1 MTVAQIAPAVRTAW
15 GEALGL
21 SREEATVGKIADA
34 LHKLG
39 VDYVFDTSFSADL
52 TIMEEGNEFLERF
65 TKGETKVRPMFTSC
79 CPGWIRFIKSQYP
92 HLVPQL
98 STAKSPQQ
106 MFGAVMKTYFAES
119 IGVDPENIFTV
130 SIMPCVA
137 KKAKAIWNCSMKN
150 MPATTQMWCL
160 QQGN

>member
-1 MTVAQIAPAVRTAW
+1 MYPVDERSRRQTVRFADNASPTVLLVLSARARRYRKSMGRYRGQQTHITVAQIAPAVRTAW

-65 TKGETKVRPMFTSC
+65 TKGETQSSSDVYFLL
-79 CPGWIRFIKSQYP
+79 PGLDPIYQIAVSS
-92 HLVPQL
+92 LG
-98 STAKSPQQ
+98 TAAFHRQ
-106 MFGAVMKTYFAES
+106 
-119 IGVDPENIFTV
+119 V
-130 SIMPCVA
+130 SSADV
-137 KKAKAIWNCSMKN
+137 WRR
-150 MPATTQMWCL
+150 
-160 QQGN
+160 